1 MSDSRSEQKE
11 QERFWNEFR
20 VGVLAVVAIALL
32 VLGVRFL
39 QGVPLLG
46 DTYPLVAQFENA
58 GGVAEGTPVTV
69 RGISVGTVEDVALSE
84 GEGVE
89 VRMHIEEDVRLP
101 EGTTASVSGVSA
113 LDDVR
118 ISLDRGPGGAP
129 LASGSEIPT
138 RHTGVLE
145 TLRGQAVPLTRKVDS
160 LLTEATGTFSEAGRV
175 LGRSEPEVENTLRNL
190 ESASSSI
197 DGLLRRERD
206 RLHRTMV
213 HLERTSA
220 SLDTLVSDLQHI
232 TSTEQDTLERTVEDA
247 ERTFHHARR
256 AARSLDRST
265 EALNKILTDLEAG
278 KGTAGRLLTDPR
290 LYRRLHSVSVRA
302 DSILA
307 DFQRRPGRY
316 LQTNIELF

>member
-11 QERFWNEFR
+11 HERFWNEFR
-20 VGVLAVVAIALL
+20 VGVLAVVALALL

-39 QGVPLLG
+39 QGVSLLG
-46 DTYPLVAQFENA
+46 NTYPLVAQFERA
-58 GGVAEGTPVTV
+58 DGVAQGTPVTV
-69 RGISVGTVEDVALSE
+69 RGITVGTVGTVALSDNS
-84 GEGVE
+84 GVE
-89 VRMHIEEDVRLP
+89 VRMQIEEDVQLTD
-101 EGTTASVSGVSA
+101 GTTASVSGVAA

-118 ISLDRGPGGAP
+118 ISLNRGTGDEPLPPG
-129 LASGSEIPT
+129 SRIPT
-138 RHTGVLE
+138 RQSGVLE
-145 TLRGQAVPLTRKVDS
+145 TLRGRAVPLTRKVDS
-160 LLTEATGTFSEAGRV
+160 LLSTATGTFSDAGRV
-175 LGRSEPEVENTLRNL
+175 LGRSESEVESTLGHI
-190 ESASSSI
+190 ESASARI
-197 DGLLRRERD
+197 DGLLRNERD

-213 HLERTSA
+213 HVERTSA

-247 ERTFHHARR
+247 ERTFRHARR
-256 AARSLDRST
+256 AARSLDQSA
-265 EALNKILTDLEAG
+265 EALNSILADLEAG
-278 KGTAGRLLTDPR
+278 KGTAGRLLHDPR

>member
-11 QERFWNEFR
+11 QTRFWNEFR
-20 VGVLAVVAIALL
+20 VGVLAVVAIVLL

-46 DTYPLVAQFENA
+46 DTYPLVAQFESA

-69 RGISVGTVEDVALSE
+69 RGISVGTVERVALSGE
-84 GEGVE
+84 EGVR
-89 VRMHIEEDVRLP
+89 VRMQIEGDVQLT

-118 ISLDRGPGGAP
+118 ISLTRGTGGDPLSPG
-129 LASGSEIPT
+129 SRIPT
-138 RHTGVLE
+138 KQSGVLE
-145 TLRGQAVPLTRKVDS
+145 TLRGRAVPLTRKVDS
-160 LLTEATGTFSEAGRV
+160 LLSTATGTFSDAGRV
-175 LGRSEPEVENTLRNL
+175 LGGSESQIENTLGHV
-190 ESASSSI
+190 ESASARV
-197 DGLLRRERD
+197 DALLRRERD

-213 HLERTSA
+213 HVERTSA

-232 TSTEQDTLERTVEDA
+232 TSTKEDTLERTVEDA

-256 AARSLDRST
+256 AARSLDQST
-265 EALNKILTDLEAG
+265 EALNQILTDLEAG
-278 KGTAGRLLTDPR
+278 KGTAGRLLNDPR

>member
-11 QERFWNEFR
+11 QTRFWNEFR

-58 GGVAEGTPVTV
+58 GGVAEGTPVTI
-69 RGISVGTVEDVALSE
+69 RGISVGTVENVAL
-84 GEGVE
+84 GETDGVE
-89 VRMHIEEDVRLP
+89 VRMQIEDDVQLT

-118 ISLDRGPGGAP
+118 ISLDRNRGGDP
-129 LASGSEIPT
+129 LAPGSEILT
-138 RHTGVLE
+138 QQSSLLE
-145 TLRGQAVPLTRKVDS
+145 TLRGRAVPLTRKVDS
-160 LLTEATGTFSEAGRV
+160 LLTTATGTFSEAGRV
-175 LGRSEPEVENTLRNL
+175 LGRSEPEVKGTFTNL
-190 ESASSSI
+190 ESASASI
-197 DGLLRRERD
+197 DGVLRQERD

-213 HLERTSA
+213 HVERTSA

-232 TSTEQDTLERTVEDA
+232 TSTEQDTLERTVKNA
-247 ERTFHHARR
+247 ERTVHHARR
-256 AARSLDRST
+256 AARSLDQST
-265 EALNKILTDLEAG
+265 EALNKILADLEEG
-278 KGTAGRLLTDPR
+278 KGTAGRLLNDPR

-302 DSILA
+302 DSLLA
-307 DFQRRPGRY
+307 DVQRRPGRY

>member
-32 VLGVRFL
+32 VVGVRFL

-46 DTYPLVAQFENA
+46 STYPLVAQFENA

-69 RGISVGTVEDVALSE
+69 RGISVGTVESVTLSE
-84 GEGVE
+84 GDGVR
-89 VRMHIEEDVRLP
+89 VRMQIEEDVQLR
-101 EGTTASVSGVSA
+101 EGTTASVSGVAA

-118 ISLDRGPGGAP
+118 ISLHRSRGGDALSPG
-129 LASGSEIPT
+129 SRVPT
-138 RHTGVLE
+138 QQSGVLE
-145 TLRGQAVPLTRKVDS
+145 TLRGRAVPLTRKVDS
-160 LLTEATGTFSEAGRV
+160 LLSTATGTFSEAGNV
-175 LGRSEPEVENTLRNL
+175 LGRSEPEVENTLGNL
-190 ESASSSI
+190 ESASSSL

-213 HLERTSA
+213 HVERTSA

-232 TSTEQDTLERTVEDA
+232 TSAEQDTLERTVEDA

-256 AARSLDRST
+256 AARSLDQST
-265 EALNKILTDLEAG
+265 EALNQILTDLEAG
-278 KGTAGRLLTDPR
+278 RGTAGRLLNDPR

>member
-11 QERFWNEFR
+11 QKRFWNEFR

-46 DTYPLVAQFENA
+46 STYPLVAQFENA

-69 RGISVGTVEDVALSE
+69 RGISVGTVADVALS
-84 GEGVE
+84 GDEGVR
-89 VRMHIEEDVRLP
+89 VRMQIEEDVQLR
-101 EGTTASVSGVSA
+101 EGTTASVSGVAA

-118 ISLDRGPGGAP
+118 ISLTRGAGGEPLSPG
-129 LASGSEIPT
+129 SRIPT
-138 RHTGVLE
+138 QQTGVLE
-145 TLRGQAVPLTRKVDS
+145 TLRGRAVPLTRKVDS
-160 LLTEATGTFSEAGRV
+160 LVSTATGTFSEAGRV
-175 LGRSEPEVENTLRNL
+175 LGRSEPEVESTLGHI
-190 ESASSSI
+190 ESASSSL

-213 HLERTSA
+213 HVERTSA

-265 EALNKILTDLEAG
+265 EALNNILADLEEG
-278 KGTAGRLLTDPR
+278 KGTAGRLLNDPR

>member
-11 QERFWNEFR
+11 QKRFWNEFR

-46 DTYPLVAQFENA
+46 STYPLVAQFENA

-69 RGISVGTVEDVALSE
+69 RGISVGTVADVALS
-84 GEGVE
+84 GDEGVR
-89 VRMHIEEDVRLP
+89 VRMQIEGDVQLR
-101 EGTTASVSGVSA
+101 EGTTASVSGVAA

-118 ISLDRGPGGAP
+118 ISLNRGAGGEPLSPG
-129 LASGSEIPT
+129 SRIST
-138 RHTGVLE
+138 QQTGVLE
-145 TLRGQAVPLTRKVDS
+145 TLRGRAVPLTRKVDS
-160 LLTEATGTFSEAGRV
+160 LVSTATGTFSEAGRV
-175 LGRSEPEVENTLRNL
+175 LGRSEPEVENTLGNL
-190 ESASSSI
+190 ESASSSL

-213 HLERTSA
+213 HVERTSA

-265 EALNKILTDLEAG
+265 EALNQILTDLEEG
-278 KGTAGRLLTDPR
+278 KGTAGRLLNDPR

>member
-11 QERFWNEFR
+11 HERFWNEFR

-46 DTYPLVAQFENA
+46 DTYPLVAQFEKA

-69 RGISVGTVEDVALSE
+69 RGISVGTVADVALSE
-84 GEGVE
+84 GEGVK
-89 VRMHIEEDVRLP
+89 VRMQIDGDVQLP

-118 ISLDRGPGGAP
+118 ISLDRGTGGVP
-129 LASGSEIPT
+129 LSAGSEIPT
-138 RHTGVLE
+138 RETGVLE

-175 LGRSEPEVENTLRNL
+175 LGRSEPEVERTLRNL

-213 HLERTSA
+213 HVERTSA

-232 TSTEQDTLERTVEDA
+232 TSTERDTLERTVEDA

-256 AARSLDRST
+256 AARSLYRST
-265 EALNKILTDLEAG
+265 EALNKILADLESG
-278 KGTAGRLLTDPR
+278 KGTAGRLLNDPR